1 MITNYRNSLIIVSL
15 LFSILFSCKKLEL
28 DKISTSGTWNPNI
41 AVPLAYGEFGVY
53 DILAR
58 TDSTDIVV
66 IDETSGAIALVYK
79 GDLFAIE
86 AKDIVELQ
94 DYSGNYTAS
103 AAEIGAVPT
112 PSFSSSFSQT
122 VSDEFILDV
131 DPNTEIHEITYNQ
144 GEMTISVSNSFNHDV
159 NVSIVFPYLL
169 KNNVPVSIDMSLFPN
184 SSDNVTLELE
194 DAVADL
200 SQGGSTFNA
209 LAFDAN
215 VELIGSGNPIAGNE
229 QIDVNVALS
238 NVDYFS
244 VTGFYGEVSLEIK
257 DSILLRVFEEV
268 RDGFFQFTDPKVYL
282 EVQNSFGI
290 PLNVDLVDL
299 RTIVT
304 QTGAELPLTGYPTPI
319 NVSSPSVMGES
330 ASSLI
335 QLDKSN
341 TNNIE
346 SIVTPTPKYFYYDAI
361 MNLNPGGS
369 NGNLNFIRNDSEL
382 RLKGE
387 VELPLEGYAYGFTL
401 RDTFDFDVSNDDLD
415 NAEAIEYVMFRLGI
429 DNGFPVN
436 IDGQVVF
443 MDENYNVLF
452 TAFDAQEDLTLS
464 AMTDANGRV
473 TQSTKKVT
481 DILLNKEQ
489 IELLKDVVYFE
500 LIGNGETKNGTQEE
514 VVQFFDDYKMNIRLG
529 VQIEAKQSF

>member
-1 MITNYRNSLIIVSL
+1 
-15 LFSILFSCKKLEL
+15 
-28 DKISTSGTWNPNI
+28 
-41 AVPLAYGEFGVY
+41 
-53 DILAR
+53 
-58 TDSTDIVV
+58 
-66 IDETSGAIALVYK
+66 VYK

-94 DYSGNYTAS
+94 DYNGNYTAS
-103 AAEIGAVPT
+103 AAEIGAIPS
-112 PSFSSSFSQT
+112 PSFSSSVSYSF
-122 VSDEFILDV
+122 SDEFII
-131 DPNTEIHEITYNQ
+131 NTGSSAEIHEITYNQ
-144 GEMTISVSNSFNHDV
+144 GQMNVGISNSFNHPV
-159 NVSIVFPYLL
+159 NVSIVFPFLI
-169 KNNVPVSIDMSLFPN
+169 KDGTPVSVEVSLSAN
-184 SSDNVTLELE
+184 SSENVTVELE
-194 DAVADL
+194 DAIADL

-209 LAFDAN
+209 LAFEAN
-215 VELIGSGNPIAGNE
+215 VELVGNGNAIAGNE
-229 QIDVNVALS
+229 QIDVTLALS
-238 NVDYFS
+238 DVDYFS
-244 VTGFYGEVSLEIK
+244 VTGYYGEVSLEIK

-304 QTGAELPLTGYPTPI
+304 QTGEELPLTGYPTPI

-335 QLDKSN
+335 ELDKSN

-346 SIVTPTPKYFYYDAI
+346 SIVTPTPKYFYYDAV

-401 RDTFDFDVSNDDLD
+401 RDTFDFDVSNDDLE

-436 IDGQVVF
+436 IDGQVAF

-464 AMTDANGRV
+464 ALTDANGRV

-481 DILLNKEQ
+481 DIVLNKDQ

-514 VVQFFDDYKMNIRLG
+514 VVQFFDDYKMNMRLG